1 MKKQLVTLLL
11 FIFPLLISGQSIFE
25 QFQNNKNVT
34 SISITPKMF
43 QMLGSMAIS
52 SNDPESLYLK
62 EIINEIKSFNALIT
76 SSYDIITQ
84 MTKWVESTSKKED
97 IDKIFSISE
106 EKIEMNI
113 YAKDGQETGG
123 LKTILIFSKGLSA
136 KQINS
141 DNNAK
146 KIEAFLLLV
155 EGNISVEN
163 ISKLIG
169 KMNLPGSD
177 QLKKA
182 GI

>member
-1 MKKQLVTLLL
+1 
-11 FIFPLLISGQSIFE
+11 
-25 QFQNNKNVT
+25 
-34 SISITPKMF
+34 
-43 QMLGSMAIS
+43 
-52 SNDPESLYLK
+52 
-62 EIINEIKSFNALIT
+62 
-76 SSYDIITQ
+76 

-123 LKTILIFSKGLSA
+123 LKTILIFSKGLSI

-141 DNNAK
+141 ENNAE

-155 EGNISVEN
+155 EGNISIEN

>member
-1 MKKQLVTLLL
+1 MKKQFIRLFLL
-11 FIFPLLISGQSIFE
+11 IFPFITSGQSIFE
-25 QFQNNKNVT
+25 KFQNNKDVT

-113 YAKDGQETGG
+113 YSKDGQETGG
-123 LKTILIFSKGLSA
+123 LKTILIFSKGLSI
-136 KQINS
+136 KHINS
-141 DNNAK
+141 VNNAE

-155 EGNISVEN
+155 EGNISIEN
-163 ISKLIG
+163 IAKLTG

>member
-1 MKKQLVTLLL
+1 MKKQFIRLFLL
-11 FIFPLLISGQSIFE
+11 IFPFITSGQSIFE
-25 QFQNNKNVT
+25 KFQNNKNVI

-52 SNDPESLYLK
+52 SNDPESIYLK

-76 SSYDIITQ
+76 SSYEIINQ
-84 MTKWVESTSKKED
+84 MTKWVDSTSKKED

-113 YAKDGQETGG
+113 YAKDGQEAGG
-123 LKTILIFSKGLSA
+123 LKTILIFSKGLPI

-141 DNNAK
+141 ENNSE

-155 EGNISVEN
+155 EGNISIEN

>member
-1 MKKQLVTLLL
+1 MKKQFIRLFLL
-11 FIFPLLISGQSIFE
+11 IFPLIISGQSIFE
-25 QFQNNKNVT
+25 KFQNNKNVT

-52 SNDPESLYLK
+52 SNDPESIYLK

-97 IDKIFSISE
+97 VDKIFSISE

-123 LKTILIFSKGLSA
+123 LKTILIFSKGLST

-141 DNNAK
+141 ENNAK

-155 EGNISVEN
+155 EGNISIEN
-163 ISKLIG
+163 ISKLIA

>member
-1 MKKQLVTLLL
+1 MKKQFIRLFLL
-11 FIFPLLISGQSIFE
+11 IFPFITSGQSIFE
-25 QFQNNKNVT
+25 KFQNNKNVT

-52 SNDPESLYLK
+52 SNDPESIYLK

-123 LKTILIFSKGLSA
+123 LKTILIFSKGLST

>member
-1 MKKQLVTLLL
+1 MKKQFIRLFLL
-11 FIFPLLISGQSIFE
+11 IFPIITSGQSIFE
-25 QFQNNKNVT
+25 KFQNNKNVT

-62 EIINEIKSFNALIT
+62 EIIKEIKSLNALIT

-97 IDKIFSISE
+97 VDKIFSISE

-123 LKTILIFSKGLSA
+123 LKTILIFSKGFSI

-141 DNNAK
+141 ENNGE

-155 EGNISVEN
+155 EGNISIEN

>member
-1 MKKQLVTLLL
+1 MKKQFIRLFLL
-11 FIFPLLISGQSIFE
+11 IFPFITSGQSIFE
-25 QFQNNKNVT
+25 KFQNNKNVT

-52 SNDPESLYLK
+52 SNDPESIYLK

-97 IDKIFSISE
+97 IDEIFSISE

-123 LKTILIFSKGLSA
+123 LKTILIFSKGLST

-141 DNNAK
+141 ENNAK
-146 KIEAFLLLV
+146 K
-155 EGNISVEN
+155 NRSISI
-163 ISKLIG
+163 ISRG
-169 KMNLPGSD
+169 KYICR
-177 QLKKA
+177 KYF
-182 GI
+182 

>member
-1 MKKQLVTLLL
+1 MKKQLIRLFLL
-11 FIFPLLISGQSIFE
+11 IFPFITSGQSIFE
-25 QFQNNKNVT
+25 KFQNNKNVT

-97 IDKIFSISE
+97 IDQIFSISE

-123 LKTILIFSKGLSA
+123 LKTILIFSKGSSI

-141 DNNAK
+141 ENNAE

-155 EGNISVEN
+155 EGNISIEN

>member
-1 MKKQLVTLLL
+1 MKKQFIRLFLL
-11 FIFPLLISGQSIFE
+11 IFPFIASGQSIFE
-25 QFQNNKNVT
+25 KFQNNKNVT

-52 SNDPESLYLK
+52 SNDPESMYLK
-62 EIINEIKSFNALIT
+62 EIINEIKSFKALIT
-76 SSYDIITQ
+76 GSYDIINQ
-84 MTKWVESTSKKED
+84 MTKWVDSTAKTEHL
-97 IDKIFSISE
+97 DKIFTISE

-113 YAKDGQETGG
+113 YAKDEQEIGG
-123 LKTILIFSKGLSA
+123 LKTILIFSKQFSI

-141 DNNAK
+141 KNNSK
-146 KIEAFLLLV
+146 KVEAFLLLV
-155 EGNISVEN
+155 EGNVSIEN

-182 GI
+182 RI

>member
-1 MKKQLVTLLL
+1 MKKQFIRLFLL
-11 FIFPLLISGQSIFE
+11 IFPFITSGQSIFE
-25 QFQNNKNVT
+25 KFQNNKNVT

-52 SNDPESLYLK
+52 SNDPESIYLK

-84 MTKWVESTSKKED
+84 MNKWVESTSKKED

-106 EKIEMNI
+106 DKIEMNI
-113 YAKDGQETGG
+113 YAKDGQVTGG
-123 LKTILIFSKGLSA
+123 LKTILIFSKGFSI
-136 KQINS
+136 KQMNS
-141 DNNAK
+141 KNNSNK
-146 KIEAFLLLV
+146 VEAFLLLV
-155 EGNISVEN
+155 EGNISIEN

>member
-1 MKKQLVTLLL
+1 MKKQFIRLFLL
-11 FIFPLLISGQSIFE
+11 IFPLIISGQSIFE
-25 QFQNNKNVT
+25 KFQNNKNVT

-52 SNDPESLYLK
+52 SNDPESIYLK

-123 LKTILIFSKGLSA
+123 LKTILIFSKGFSI
-136 KQINS
+136 KQINWE
-141 DNNAK
+141 NNGE

-155 EGNISVEN
+155 EGNISIEN

-169 KMNLPGSD
+169 KMNLPGSG

>member
-1 MKKQLVTLLL
+1 MKKQFIRLFLL
-11 FIFPLLISGQSIFE
+11 IFPFITSGQSIFE
-25 QFQNNKNVT
+25 KFQNNKNVT

-52 SNDPESLYLK
+52 SNDPESIYFK

-97 IDKIFSISE
+97 VDKIFSISE

-123 LKTILIFSKGLSA
+123 LKTILIFSKGFSI

-141 DNNAK
+141 ENNGE

-155 EGNISVEN
+155 EGNISIEN